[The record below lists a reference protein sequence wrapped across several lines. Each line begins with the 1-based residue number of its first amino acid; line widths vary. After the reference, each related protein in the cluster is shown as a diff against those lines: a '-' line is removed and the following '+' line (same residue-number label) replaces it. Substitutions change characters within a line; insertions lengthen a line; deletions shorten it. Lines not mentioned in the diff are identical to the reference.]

1 MRAPTTAARAQTDSA
16 AHVTKLD
23 ALNGYLHHHAVPRHL
38 QQRVLS
44 YMGYVWASH
53 RGGTLA
59 DEVEALATLPVTI
72 QLDLAVATKL
82 PLIERCPF
90 FDFCS
95 RDVHRALA
103 AALATLRF
111 ATGDIIVQHGD
122 LGAEMYFLVSG
133 HVEVRVRCGGRQ
145 REGDAEFGRA
155 EHRWREKRPKESV
168 QSLAPSLPPQVLSSD
183 RSTVLATLDA
193 GAFFGEQALFYRQQR
208 TATIRAADFCE
219 ILVRGEFFSGKMPL
233 KWRGHQ
239 FFLFVYFSL
248 VRFKGPCPPPPI
260 LFLMP
265 KATTCTSL
273 LLLLLQGTDQGGPR
287 LRALVAE
294 LRLEPHANHL

>member
-1 MRAPTTAARAQTDSA
+1 MCVCVRDFFLCFVLLFCRYALFLFARAPFFFISHFFFVRAPTTAARAQTDSA

-133 HVEVRVRCGGRQ
+133 HVEVRVRCGGRGVQ
-145 REGDAEFGRA
+145 R
-155 EHRWREKRPKESV
+155 
-168 QSLAPSLPPQVLSSD
+168 
-183 RSTVLATLDA
+183 
-193 GAFFGEQALFYRQQR
+193 
-208 TATIRAADFCE
+208 
-219 ILVRGEFFSGKMPL
+219 
-233 KWRGHQ
+233 
-239 FFLFVYFSL
+239 
-248 VRFKGPCPPPPI
+248 
-260 LFLMP
+260 
-265 KATTCTSL
+265 
-273 LLLLLQGTDQGGPR
+273 
-287 LRALVAE
+287 
-294 LRLEPHANHL
+294 